1 MREAFDTPYV
11 SNRVP
16 AVVTTFDCEP
26 TRRAKIGAEAMFTIR
41 SPSSLYGALRG
52 EKCRMGKDLRANLLE
67 LGLDFHDSS

>member
-1 MREAFDTPYV
+1 
-11 SNRVP
+11 
-16 AVVTTFDCEP
+16 
-26 TRRAKIGAEAMFTIR
+26 MFTIR